1 MASAYLPIGDF
12 ARATQISVRMLRHY
26 HQIGLLTPAESDPQT
41 GYRRY
46 TTEQIPR
53 AQVIRR
59 FRDLEM
65 PLETRAQFAQLV
77 GRLAEDLACSLR
89 ERHLGAGLV
98 RLRLSDGGRPCFARA
113 AGGAR
118 QVDEAVWTER
128 LARLPTPTDSAVV
141 ILETAARLGEGPGI
155 GGAPDEGGEPEGQPP
170 DWLELALGNLGP
182 LVGRQAG
189 LFEGQRLKRTQAA
202 QAVDELA
209 ARFRGRLQ
217 APAFGQSAS
226 GA

>member
-65 PLETRAQFAQLV
+65 PLERIRDVLAAPDLETRNRLITEHLDTLQAELAKTRTAVESLRDLLEPAQIEPGSIGRRLV
-77 GRLAEDLACSLR
+77 AETPAAAISEVIDIADALSWYEGAMAELHATVADQSLRRTGPAVAVMRAEDLDGR
-89 ERHLGAGLV
+89 EPDGA
-98 RLRLSDGGRPCFARA
+98 
-113 AGGAR
+113 
-118 QVDEAVWTER
+118 ER
-128 LARLPTPTDSAVV
+128 R
-141 ILETAARLGEGPGI
+141 
-155 GGAPDEGGEPEGQPP
+155 
-170 DWLELALGNLGP
+170 
-182 LVGRQAG
+182 
-189 LFEGQRLKRTQAA
+189 
-202 QAVDELA
+202 
-209 ARFRGRLQ
+209 
-217 APAFGQSAS
+217 SAS
-226 GA
+226 LEDVFVLLTGEEIE

>member
-65 PLETRAQFAQLV
+65 PLERIRDVLAAPDLETRN
-77 GRLAEDLACSLR
+77 RLITEHLDTLQAELAKTRTAVDSLR
-89 ERHLGAGLV
+89 DLLEPAQIEPGSIGRRRVAETPAAAISEVIDIADALSWYEGAM
-98 RLRLSDGGRPCFARA
+98 A
-113 AGGAR
+113 
-118 QVDEAVWTER
+118 
-128 LARLPTPTDSAVV
+128 
-141 ILETAARLGEGPGI
+141 
-155 GGAPDEGGEPEGQPP
+155 
-170 DWLELALGNLGP
+170 ELDAK
-182 LVGRQAG
+182 VA
-189 LFEGQRLKRTQAA
+189 
-202 QAVDELA
+202 D
-209 ARFRGRLQ
+209 
-217 APAFGQSAS
+217 QSM
-226 GA
+226 